1 MKLKILLTYIVTLN
15 ILILQAQ
22 QNPFDTNQFM
32 LAEAYEQQGNYSKAI
47 EIVEQL
53 YKNDSQNPNYFN
65 KLINLYISSRNFES
79 AIKLL
84 EARINMFP
92 QDPTN
97 YGQLGSVY
105 YMMGDYAKAKEVWEI
120 PLKKADRN
128 NFAFRII
135 ANYAIERRAFETAI
149 EILIRGKDASD
160 DPTIYAFDLGELYS
174 LTMQYENAAKEYC
187 ELLKKNPE
195 LYSTVEAKIFSF
207 VNKPDALPQTIKVVS
222 KFQSQ
227 DVSFKMLLA
236 KLFVEDKK
244 FDKALELYIEIDK
257 SQNSNGQLLIDYANF
272 LFNEEQYSLAK
283 NVYEYVLKNSSN
295 SQIIPSAKL
304 GLTKTL
310 EALILKDF
318 RKLNPEWKPFYSTV
332 YLSEDKTKEI
342 LNAYK
347 EVIDLYKHSEVAIES
362 RYRSA
367 LILFYVNNKP
377 DQAIEQ
383 LNEIINLY
391 PTSAFFPK
399 ASIEMGNIYLQSGK
413 TELAKEKYLLAQNS
427 NRVFEDDRNLASLQL
442 AKIYA
447 SEGNFNLAIQTVSKV
462 TLNLKNDLTNDAL
475 ELSLILNTAKNDSS
489 NLLKFCKAEIFTE
502 QKIFTSAREIYE
514 EIIRSPQAFVLHSI
528 CKIRSAEMEL
538 ALNNFPEALRKLGL
552 IVDEEEKNIYSDKAL
567 YLTAKIYEYGIID
580 VSKAIDSYQ
589 KLLIKFPK
597 SIYIDEARERIQHL
611 REKLKEGK
619 TDV

>member
-1 MKLKILLTYIVTLN
+1 MKLKILIFVVLLLN
-15 ILILQAQ
+15 IISIAQ
-22 QNPFDTNQFM
+22 QNPFDMNQFM
-32 LAEAYEQQGNYSKAI
+32 LAEAYEQQGNYAKAI
-47 EIVEQL
+47 EIIEKL

-65 KLINLYISSRNFES
+65 KLINLYISSRNYES

-84 EARINMFP
+84 EARIKMFP

-105 YMMGDYAKAKEVWEI
+105 YMMGDYDKAKEIWEI

-149 EILIRGKDASD
+149 EILTRGKDASD

-174 LTMQYENAAKEYC
+174 LTMQYENATKEYC
-187 ELLKKNPE
+187 ELLKKNLG

-207 VNKPDALPQTIKVVS
+207 VSKPDALPQTIKVVS
-222 KFQSQ
+222 KYQSQ
-227 DVSFKMLLA
+227 DVSFNMLLA

-244 FDKALELYIEIDK
+244 FDKAFELYIEVDK

-272 LFNEEQYSLAK
+272 LFTEEQHSLAK
-283 NVYEYVLKNSSN
+283 DVYEYVLKNSSD
-295 SQIIPSAKL
+295 SRIIPSAKF

-310 EALILKDF
+310 EALVLKDF

-332 YLSEDKTKEI
+332 YLNEDKTREI
-342 LNAYK
+342 LYAYK

-377 DQAIEQ
+377 EQAIEQ

-391 PTSAFFPK
+391 PTSTFFPK
-399 ASIEMGNIYLQSGK
+399 ASIELGNIYLQLGK
-413 TELAKEKYLLAQNS
+413 VELAKEKYLLVQNS
-427 NRVFEDDRNLASLQL
+427 NRVFDDDRNLASLQL

-475 ELSLILNTAKNDSS
+475 ELSLVLNTAKNDSS

-502 QKIFTSAREIYE
+502 QKNFTAAKEIYE
-514 EIIRSPQAFVLHSI
+514 EIVQSPQAFALHSI

-538 ALNNFPEALRKLGL
+538 ALDNFPEALRKLGL

-597 SIYIDEARERIQHL
+597 SIYIDEARERIKHL

>member
-1 MKLKILLTYIVTLN
+1 MKLKILIFIILLLDFIN
-15 ILILQAQ
+15 IAQ
-22 QNPFDTNQFM
+22 QNPFDSNQFM

-47 EIVEQL
+47 EVIEQL
-53 YKNDSQNPNYFN
+53 YKKDSQNPNYFN
-65 KLINLYISSRNFES
+65 KLINLYISSRNYES

-84 EARINMFP
+84 EARIKMFP

-97 YGQLGSVY
+97 YGQLGSIY
-105 YMMGDYAKAKEVWEI
+105 HMMGDYDKAKEIWEI
-120 PLKKADRN
+120 PLKKANRN
-128 NFAFRII
+128 NFAFKII

-149 EILIRGKDASD
+149 EILTRGKDVSD
-160 DPTIYAFDLGELYS
+160 DPTVYAFDLGELYS

-187 ELLKKNPE
+187 ELLKKNPG

-207 VNKPDALPQTIKVVS
+207 VNKPDALPQTIKVVL
-222 KFQSQ
+222 KYQSH

-244 FDKALELYIEIDK
+244 FDKAFELYKEVDK
-257 SQNSNGQLLIDYANF
+257 SQNSNGQLLLDYANF
-272 LFNEEQYSLAK
+272 LYNEEENLLAK
-283 NVYEYVLKNSSN
+283 NVYEYVLKNYSDN
-295 SQIIPSAKL
+295 RIIPSAKL

-310 EALILKDF
+310 EALVLKDF
-318 RKLNPEWKPFYSTV
+318 RKLNPEWKPFYATIF
-332 YLSEDKTKEI
+332 LNEDKTKDI
-342 LNAYK
+342 LGAYK

-377 DQAIEQ
+377 EQAIEQ
-383 LNEIINLY
+383 LNEIISLY

-399 ASIEMGNIYLQSGK
+399 ASIELGNIYLQSGK
-413 TELAKEKYLLAQNS
+413 IELAKEKYLLAQNS

-447 SEGNFNLAIQTVSKV
+447 SEGNFNLAIQTVGKV

-502 QKIFTSAREIYE
+502 QKNFTAAKEIYE
-514 EIIRSPQAFVLHSI
+514 EIVQSPQAFTLHSI

-538 ALNNFPEALRKLGL
+538 ALNNFSEALRKLGL

-580 VSKAIDSYQ
+580 ASKAIDSYE

-597 SIYIDEARERIQHL
+597 SIYNDEARERIQHL